1 MDEGRARGTVQPHPM
16 DATELRELLAFA
28 VDIAE
33 AAGPIALRYFRTPL
47 DVHDKGAGAGFDP
60 VTRADH
66 EIETF
71 VRAEITAR
79 FPEHGVIGEEQG
91 QTHGAGA
98 LCWIIDPIDG
108 TRSFISGSPAWGTLL
123 GLLDGDTPIVGV
135 AHIPYLHETFFGA
148 GDGAW
153 LKHDG
158 ALRRIHTRDTAR
170 VADAILY
177 CTHPAFIIDASARA
191 GFERVAAATR
201 MLRYG
206 GDCYSFCLLA
216 LGQVDLVIDGSLQP
230 YDIIPLMPIIEA
242 AGGVVTDAG
251 GGSARVGGVI
261 VAAANAALHAQALAL
276 MKQ

>member
-1 MDEGRARGTVQPHPM
+1 MDERRARSAPQSQLVG
-16 DATELRELLAFA
+16 ATELSELLAFA
-28 VDIAE
+28 VAITE
-33 AAGPIALRYFRTPL
+33 AAGPIALRYFRAPL

-66 EIETF
+66 EIEAF
-71 VRAEITAR
+71 LRAEIGSR
-79 FPEHGVIGEEQG
+79 FPEHGIIGEEQG
-91 QTHGAGA
+91 HTHGAGA

-123 GLLDGDTPIVGV
+123 GLLHGDTPIVGV
-135 AHIPYLHETFFGA
+135 AYVPYLRETFFGS

-158 ALRRIHTRDTAR
+158 EVHRMQTRATAR

-177 CTHPAFIIDASARA
+177 CTQPAAITGAADRA
-191 GFERVAAATR
+191 GFERVAAAAR

-206 GDCYSFCLLA
+206 GDCYSFCMLA

-230 YDIIPLMPIIEA
+230 YDIVPLMPIIEA
-242 AGGVVTDAG
+242 AGGMVTDAR
-251 GGSARVGGVI
+251 GGSAQGGGVI

-276 MKQ
+276 MKV